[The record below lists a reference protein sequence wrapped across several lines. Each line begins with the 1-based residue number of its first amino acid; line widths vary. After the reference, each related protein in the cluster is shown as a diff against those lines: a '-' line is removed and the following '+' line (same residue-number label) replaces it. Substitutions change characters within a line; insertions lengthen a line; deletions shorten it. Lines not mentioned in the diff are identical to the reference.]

1 MGILGS
7 HVLDYSLP
15 VQCRTQLATVRLE
28 RAWYF
33 GDRHV
38 SDSLPVFS
46 RLAEPFWSQRYRREI
61 AGQTSLRPLAGR
73 LGRDNG
79 TAGIEAVTSSNYV
92 CSPQA
97 ESDSDNQPQF
107 RI

>member
-1 MGILGS
+1 MGILGF

-15 VQCRTQLATVRLE
+15 VQCRTQLATARLE

-33 GDRHV
+33 GDHHV
-38 SDSLPVFS
+38 GDSLPVFS
-46 RLAEPFWSQRYRREI
+46 RLAEPFWSQRCRREI
-61 AGQTSLRPLAGR
+61 AGQTSF
-73 LGRDNG
+73 GRDNG